1 MLAFLCRDA
10 HLPAIGIFDA
20 TRKQSHDEKSQER
33 SAYRPYPEDRR
44 RAGDFSASRDRV
56 QAVDHSEAAD
66 QWPQPQW
73 SRVSSCDGRKTIEQ
87 PNEQMEHA

>member
-1 MLAFLCRDA
+1 MTRNLKKGRR
-10 HLPAIGIFDA
+10 IGR
-20 TRKQSHDEKSQER
+20 TPKT
-33 SAYRPYPEDRR
+33 R

-73 SRVSSCDGRKTIEQ
+73 SRVNSCDGRKTIEQ